1 MTLSTKLQ
9 IIESMYQQVD
19 EDLKFLLHGFREVL
33 MDLGEHSLSEFL
45 SNVEEDRIND
55 GMELDERSIQAL
67 SMFFQF
73 LNMVEENTANHFRRL
88 EEQRLEGRIPGY
100 WNHRIHQC
108 LELGLSHEE
117 LCEGLHRV
125 NFEPVLTAH
134 PTEAKLLRK
143 Y

>member
-1 MTLSTKLQ
+1 MILSTKLQ

-88 EEQRLEGRIPGY
+88 EEQRLRVES
-100 WNHRIHQC
+100 
-108 LELGLSHEE
+108 LGIGIIEFI
-117 LCEGLHRV
+117 
-125 NFEPVLTAH
+125 NA
-134 PTEAKLLRK
+134 
-143 Y
+143 